1 MPRLER
7 LSQVARTSLATRPVE
22 VHHDTPF
29 VPPRG
34 PLNTLRLALVTT
46 AGLHLRGDRPFTV
59 DDPTFRVIPGT
70 ARPGDLVLSH
80 TSIGFDRSEQTR
92 DLNVVLPLDR
102 IRELVERGELGGV
115 APNHYSVL
123 GAQSDSTRVAEHSGD
138 EVARRLREDGADVV
152 LLTPT

>member
-1 MPRLER
+1 VPRLER
-7 LSQVARTSLATRPVE
+7 LSQVARTSLETRPVD

-46 AGLHLRGDRPFTV
+46 AGLHLRGDQPFTV
-59 DDPTFRVIPGT
+59 DDRTFRVIPGT
-70 ARPGDLVLSH
+70 ARPADLVSSH
-80 TSIGFDRSEQTR
+80 TSIGFDRSGQTK

-102 IRELVERGELGGV
+102 IAELVERGELGGV
-115 APNHYSVL
+115 APNHYALL
-123 GAQSDSTRVAEHSGD
+123 GAQSDSTRVAAQSGD
-138 EVARRLREDGADVV
+138 ELARRLREDGADVV

>member
-1 MPRLER
+1 MPRLDR
-7 LSQVARTSLATRPVE
+7 LPQVARTSLETRPVE

-29 VPPRG
+29 VAPRG
-34 PLNTLRLALVTT
+34 PLDTLRLALVTT

-70 ARPGDLVLSH
+70 ARPADLVSSH
-80 TSIGFDRSEQTR
+80 TSIGFDRSAQTR

-102 IRELVERGELGGV
+102 IGELVERGELGGI
-115 APNHYSVL
+115 APHHYALL

-138 EVARRLREDGADVV
+138 ELARRLREDSADVV

>member
-1 MPRLER
+1 MPRLDR
-7 LSQVARTSLATRPVE
+7 LPQVARTSLETRPVE

-29 VPPRG
+29 VAPDG
-34 PLNTLRLALVTT
+34 PLDTLRLALVTT

-70 ARPGDLVLSH
+70 ARPADLVSSH

-92 DLNVVLPLDR
+92 T
-102 IRELVERGELGGV
+102 
-115 APNHYSVL
+115 
-123 GAQSDSTRVAEHSGD
+123 STSSCRWIGSASSSSAASSAASRPTTTRCWARRAIPRAWRQHSG
-138 EVARRLREDGADVV
+138 EELARRLREDGAGVV